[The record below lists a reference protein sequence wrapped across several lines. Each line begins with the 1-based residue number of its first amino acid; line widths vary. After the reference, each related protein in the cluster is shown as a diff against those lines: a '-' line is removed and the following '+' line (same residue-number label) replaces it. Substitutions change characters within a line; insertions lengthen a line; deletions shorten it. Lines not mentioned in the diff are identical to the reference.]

1 MRSHL
6 VFALALA
13 VSGCSMES
21 PKVSSR
27 LAPGEYRLAMPGGRI
42 WYRIVGTGTATPAVL
57 LHGGPGLSSFYMKPL
72 EALSDT
78 RIVIRYDQLG
88 GGKSDRI
95 SDTTLFTMDHFI
107 QELDSLR
114 AHLGIRKWHLVGHSW
129 GSMLG
134 LEYYRLHPDRVASL
148 TLGSTVADVSAYARH
163 AELLIHTLADSAQLA
178 IATARATGVYDSP
191 EYAAATQAFYA
202 LYLTRQPLVADL
214 DSTLAT
220 VNEAIYQYLWG
231 PSEFTVTGRL
241 KNYDVTAFLPSVA
254 VPTLLTVGEFDEV
267 GPDLIRQVAARI
279 PNARF
284 IQFAGAAHLTTWDAR
299 TEMVQ
304 AIGDFLRSVDSTIA
318 RP

>member
-1 MRSHL
+1 
-6 VFALALA
+6 
-13 VSGCSMES
+13 
-21 PKVSSR
+21 
-27 LAPGEYRLAMPGGRI
+27 
-42 WYRIVGTGTATPAVL
+42 
-57 LHGGPGLSSFYMKPL
+57 MKPL

-134 LEYYRLHPDRVASL
+134 LEYYRLHRDRVASL